1 MSRLKILTSL
11 SELGA
16 GTRGASLGFDALK
29 VAAFNAESK
38 FFARHPWEHI
48 PTANEHLFD
57 DIDTPNG
64 IRITAIAD
72 QYDRIE
78 ESVSNALSGGSFPLI
93 IGGDHSVAGGTIA
106 GIRKAYPNDRIGVV
120 WIDAHADLHSPYTT
134 PTGNVH
140 GMPLATAL
148 GMNNEQCQSNDVKDA
163 TLEAWNRMKGPKPRV
178 RPEDLFFIGVRDTE
192 EPEDQLIAREGIK
205 NYRVGEVR
213 NRGGRP
219 IAQEI
224 MDKLSDCDRVYVS
237 FDVDSMDATISMGTG
252 TPVHNGIWE
261 SEAEDLLT
269 EFAKHEKVCCM
280 EFVEINPCLDTKGN
294 VMADTA
300 LQLLEKTALT
310 VENRLNG

>member
-16 GTRGASLGFDALK
+16 GTRGASLGFEALK

-38 FFARHPWEHI
+38 FFARHPWEDI
-48 PTANEHLFD
+48 PTANENLFK

-72 QYDRIE
+72 QYDRIAD
-78 ESVSNALSGGSFPLI
+78 SVSNALTGGSFPLI

-106 GIRKAYPNDRIGVV
+106 GIRKAFPNDRIGVV

-148 GMNNEQCQSNDVKDA
+148 GMNNEQCQINEIKDA
-163 TLEAWNRMKGPKPRV
+163 TLDAWNRMKGPEPRIK
-178 RPEDLFFIGVRDTE
+178 PEDLFFIAVRDTE

-205 NYRVGEVR
+205 NYRVGEVHT
-213 NRGGRP
+213 RGGRP

-224 MDKLSDCDRVYVS
+224 MEELSDCDRVYVS

-269 EFAKHEKVCCM
+269 EFASYDKVCCI

-300 LQLLEKTALT
+300 FQLLEKTALT
-310 VENRLNG
+310 LENRL